1 MTMTFGTM
9 LNQMTGL
16 FVLLVIGYLMN
27 RLRLLPAEAET
38 VLSRISTKLF
48 LPALML
54 FTFMEEC
61 TVENLI
67 HYGDLMLYGG
77 IFQLTGIFVAIL
89 VAKLLAKGKN
99 RSEFFR
105 NCFDEICNRFLSKGV
120 GFNPFFQEPVFHL
133 HDRVRIIDSRQ

>member
-1 MTMTFGTM
+1 MAITFGMM

-27 RLRLLPAEAET
+27 RLHILPAEAET

-48 LPALML
+48 LPSLML

-67 HYGDLMLYGG
+67 NY
-77 IFQLTGIFVAIL
+77 
-89 VAKLLAKGKN
+89 
-99 RSEFFR
+99 
-105 NCFDEICNRFLSKGV
+105 
-120 GFNPFFQEPVFHL
+120 
-133 HDRVRIIDSRQ
+133 